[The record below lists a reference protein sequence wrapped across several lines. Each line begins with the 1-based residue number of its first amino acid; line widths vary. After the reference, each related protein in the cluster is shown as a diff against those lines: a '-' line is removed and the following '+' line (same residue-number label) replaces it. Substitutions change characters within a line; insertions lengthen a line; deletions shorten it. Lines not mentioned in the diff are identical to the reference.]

1 MNMDYFFDRIRRSC
15 FGGRMTQKQVDGVN
29 KIIAYRDEKWP
40 KMPDAE
46 LAYLLA
52 TVMHETAFTMQPI
65 KEMGSPA
72 YFRTKRY
79 APKWIGRGLIQI
91 TWKYNYEKF
100 GIANDPDSALK
111 WPVSLDIAFRGMIF
125 GMFTGKK
132 LSDYI
137 KPGKAPDFIG
147 ARRIINGTD
156 RAGLIAGYANSYLD
170 ALTQSKQEPG
180 K

>member
-15 FGGRMTQKQVDGVN
+15 FGGKMTQKQVDGVN

-40 KMPDAE
+40 KMPDTE

-100 GIANDPDSALK
+100 GIENDPDSALK

-137 KPGKAPDFIG
+137 KPGKAPDFVG

-156 RAGLIAGYANSYLD
+156 RARLIAGYANSYLD